1 MLFSIIVP
9 IYNVGPHLP
18 SCLESISSQSFRDFE
33 VVLVND
39 GSTDNSLA
47 LCEEYQRT
55 SENPVL
61 IVDQENSGLLLARR
75 AGIEAANG
83 DYIISLDGDD
93 GLRGDA
99 LEIISNILDASNAD
113 VICFGFSR
121 SKDFSSNM
129 PLPLAENR
137 IYSASETRR
146 LFCANNKM
154 NSMWSKA
161 IRSNCVGKD
170 VDFRTYGRL
179 NLGEDAIQSAL
190 VYDRIRS
197 LAYID
202 MPLYYYRQNTQS
214 ISTNLGWSYL
224 DDVERVHECLY
235 EWAESWQTI
244 DNDNEYLDL
253 LIARCMEEIVHF
265 LLHFEEESRGDL
277 ANAINSVRHTKAVR
291 SYSSGYGERSIKRR
305 HTRIISKLLINGN
318 NKALQVLL
326 QAYRK
331 LGV

>member
-9 IYNVGPHLP
+9 IYNVGQHLP
-18 SCLESISSQSFRDFE
+18 FCLESIANQSFSDFE

-39 GSTDNSLA
+39 GSTDNSLE
-47 LCEEYQRT
+47 LCEAFQRT
-55 SENPVL
+55 SAIPVI
-61 IVDQENSGLLLARR
+61 IVDQENSGLLMARR

-93 GLRGDA
+93 GLRSDA
-99 LEIISNILDASNAD
+99 LAVINSRLDACNAD

-121 SKDFSSNM
+121 SEDFGPNM

-137 IYSASETRR
+137 VYSASEIRR
-146 LFCANNKM
+146 LFCDTNKM
-154 NSMWSKA
+154 NPMCFKA

-170 VDFRTYGRL
+170 VDFRSYGRL

-190 VYDRIRS
+190 VYDRIGS

-202 MPLYYYRQNTQS
+202 MPLYFYRQNSLS
-214 ISTNLGWSYL
+214 ISANLGWSYL
-224 DDVERVHECLY
+224 ADVERVHKCLFKWI
-235 EWAESWQTI
+235 EIWQTI
-244 DNDNEYLDL
+244 DHDDEYPDL
-253 LIARCMEEIVHF
+253 FTARCMDEVVHF
-265 LLHFEEESRGDL
+265 LIHFEEESRDDL
-277 ANAINSVRHTKAVR
+277 ADAIDAVKQTKAMR
-291 SYSSGYGERSIKRR
+291 SYSAGYGKRRIKRR
-305 HTRIISKLLINGN
+305 HTRVISKLLADGN
-318 NKALQVLL
+318 DKVLQVLL